1 MRLFVSISIHN
12 DFTVVSMIV
21 VVVTVVKFREE
32 CLYASEVL
40 TDVEPEDDA
49 M

>member
-1 MRLFVSISIHN
+1 
-12 DFTVVSMIV
+12 MIV

-32 CLYASEVL
+32 CLCASEVL
-40 TDVEPEDDA
+40 TDVDPEDDA